1 MAAAGAPSILL
12 SYDQQAWLFGNGA
25 LTVAF
30 SVYALTLLAALLT
43 CGSLSD
49 HLGRRPLTVGS
60 LAVTIVALAV
70 FLHAH
75 GIGDVIVARALQ
87 GFATGVA
94 TSTMSAS
101 IVELAPQRRQAL
113 AQTIVSLTTAGGLGI
128 GVVLAGAAIQWTP
141 SPNTV
146 VFGTAVVVAI
156 VVAVALTVLP
166 ETVTRRAGAI
176 SSLVPRVHLPAD
188 TRREFLRLAP
198 GLVAIWMSA
207 GLVLGLGGTLANS
220 ALHLSMGLTSAL
232 VVATQ
237 PLVATLCTIALAP
250 RVPATVLLTTGY
262 AAVAAGVTME
272 ILSFGTGMAAL
283 AVAGAVVTGLGY
295 GGAFSGTLRSLLP
308 SVKQR
313 DRAGFFAA
321 FYIVGYGA
329 YGASALC
336 AGWMSDLV
344 GLRTAGIGYGVAT
357 VLAAL
362 LALSTYALS
371 ARRRHPA
378 STPTRRGEPRHEH
391 LHSLTPARNA
401 TTTSEHSSCRTE
413 TR

>member
-1 MAAAGAPSILL
+1 VVAYLTVMAAAGAPSILL
-12 SYDQQAWLFGNGA
+12 SYDQQAWGFGSGA

-49 HLGRRPLTVGS
+49 YLGRRPLAVGS
-60 LAVTIVALAV
+60 LIVTIIALAV

-75 GIGDVIVARALQ
+75 DIGGVIVARALQ

-94 TSTMSAS
+94 TSAMSAS
-101 IVELAPQRRQAL
+101 IVELAPPHRQVL

-128 GVVLAGAAIQWTP
+128 GVVLAGAAIQWTS

-146 VFGTAVVVAI
+146 VFGTALGI
-156 VVAVALTVLP
+156 VIIAAGALASAP
-166 ETVTRRAGAI
+166 ETVTRRAGSL
-176 SSLVPRVHLPAD
+176 SSLIPRVHLPAD
-188 TRREFLRLAP
+188 IRRGFLRLAP

-207 GLVLGLGGTLANS
+207 GLVLGLGGTLANN
-220 ALHLSMGLTSAL
+220 ALHLNTGLISAL

-237 PLVATLCTIALAP
+237 PLVATLFTVTIAP
-250 RVPATVLLTTGY
+250 RVPVTVLVPTSY
-262 AAVAAGVTME
+262 SAVAVGVTME
-272 ILSFGTGMAAL
+272 IVSFGTGTAAL
-283 AVAGAVVTGLGY
+283 AVAGALVTGLGY

-308 SVKQR
+308 SVKQY

-344 GLRTAGIGYGVAT
+344 GLRTAGIGYGIVT
-357 VLAAL
+357 VLAAI
-362 LALSTYALS
+362 LA
-371 ARRRHPA
+371 A
-378 STPTRRGEPRHEH
+378 SVY
-391 LHSLTPARNA
+391 SLTGRRPR
-401 TTTSEHSSCRTE
+401 
-413 TR
+413 